1 MLIKVFMLDK
11 NLKPMNP
18 VHPAVARILLSERK
32 AQIHRAQPFAIR
44 LKAVSYA
51 EPQSLQLKLDPG
63 SVTTGMALVD
73 HLSGEVVWGAELTH
87 HGRLIKKKLEK
98 RAAQRRARR
107 SRKTRYRATR
117 FLNRTKPKG
126 WLAPSLMHRIH
137 NILTWAKRLRA
148 LAPISGISMELV
160 KFDMQRIENPS
171 ISGIEYQQGALQG
184 YEVREYLLEK
194 FNRTCAYCGAKGVP
208 LQVEHVIPKARGGS
222 DRVSNLTLACG
233 NCNQAKG
240 AQSIDEFLAHKPAL
254 LKKIKAQLK
263 RPLKDAAAMNAT
275 RWEIWRRLT
284 AFGLPVE
291 CGSGALTKFNRTRQG
306 LPKEHWLD
314 AACVGKGTPA
324 LHLGGVQPLFIKSYG
339 RGSRQI
345 WQTDAYGFPKRPRA
359 KEKTKFGCRTG
370 DWAIAVV
377 PKGKNQ
383 GTHVGRITTR
393 QRPSFA
399 VGKVDGI
406 HPKHIRVL
414 QRNDGYEYSFTKP
427 PQSSLKSAAAG
438 N

>member
-1 MLIKVFMLDK
+1 MLDK

-32 AQIHRAQPFAIR
+32 ARIHRVQPFAIR
-44 LKAVSYA
+44 LKAASLDA
-51 EPQSLQLKLDPG
+51 AAPLQLKLDPG

-98 RAAQRRARR
+98 RAAQRRSRR
-107 SRKTRYRATR
+107 FRKTRYRAAR

-126 WLAPSLMHRIH
+126 WLPPSLMHRIE
-137 NILTWAKRLRA
+137 NILTWVRRLRA

-171 ISGIEYQQGALQG
+171 ILGIEYQQGALQG
-184 YEVREYLLEK
+184 YEVREFLLEK
-194 FNRTCAYCGAKGVP
+194 FNRTCVYCGAKGVP

-240 AQSIDEFLAHKPAL
+240 AQSIDEFLALKPAL

-263 RPLKDAAAMNAT
+263 RPLKDAAAVNSA
-275 RWEIWRRLT
+275 RWELWRRLT
-284 AFGLPVE
+284 ATGLPVE
-291 CGSGALTKFNRTRQG
+291 CGSGALTKFNRAQQG
-306 LPKEHWLD
+306 LAKEHWLD
-314 AACVGKGTPA
+314 AACVGKSTPA
-324 LHLGGVQPLFIKSYG
+324 LRLRGVQPLFIKSYG

-345 WQTDAYGFPKRPRA
+345 WQADAFGFPKRSRA

-383 GTHVGRITTR
+383 GVHIGRITTR

-399 VGKVDGI
+399 VGKADGI

-414 QRNDGYEYSFTKP
+414 QRNDGYEYGFTP
-427 PQSSLKSAAAG
+427 
-438 N
+438 NN